1 MFDRHDPRTG
11 RAATAIGCPV
21 GVRRRG
27 GSVRG
32 RRAPPRVGPITAA
45 QTGRW
50 PTFPVLADHT
60 WCSIRSTATSMNLG
74 MAIDCTP
81 VYTAR
86 GPYHLVADGDS
97 VAVAGWSATTVFA
110 SGDAGATWAP
120 LPRQFPMI
128 HSLAI
133 G

>member
-1 MFDRHDPRTG
+1 M
-11 RAATAIGCPV
+11 ATAYDRWDVAVEGYVSPDV
-21 GVRRRG
+21 DPERLLQWTDHRR
-27 GSVRG
+27 SD
-32 RRAPPRVGPITAA
+32 
-45 QTGRW
+45 GRW

-128 HSLAI
+128 LSLAI